1 MYEHEYDEYV
11 ARDRCN
17 GMDWHVVMSNN
28 IDTFSA
34 LVILLVIRNIFDVV

>member
-17 GMDWHVVMSNN
+17 GMDWHVVVSYN
-28 IDTFSA
+28 IENISA
-34 LVILLVIRNIFDVV
+34 LVMLLVIRNNVDVV